1 MRGPYYC
8 LFTAG
13 LLLTAGVA
21 ALLPVRYYMEQKL
34 SYFVFPWPVT
44 EMVCSDRRAGHD
56 KQSDGME
63 DV

>member
-1 MRGPYYC
+1 MRGAYYC

-21 ALLPVRYYMEQKL
+21 ALLPGAVLYGAEAVVLCVYMAGDGDG
-34 SYFVFPWPVT
+34 V
-44 EMVCSDRRAGHD
+44 SDWRAGHD